1 MKVNRQEF
9 SSALALTCKIAPKVK
24 TWKGKVVFDWR
35 TNVRL
40 VARDGALFA
49 TATDGNNFAT
59 INVDVHSRVR
69 EEFSI
74 MVGAHELFAFIKAE
88 GKKPHEMIQLNVA
101 LSGLIAT
108 LEIVLENGNLRK
120 VGEAMN
126 CQEFPFAPTTV
137 RVPNV
142 ASYDSRELASALAFT
157 IPCASTDE
165 TRPHICRVAFL
176 GRRIATTDGCRL
188 HVAETSTNGPTEAT
202 ISPIAAKALQSAC
215 LLVDRFDC
223 YLNQDSSKAGYVH
236 FVSSRLTITAK
247 LICFDYPP
255 IDQVIPVSVSH
266 YVMRTKELVKAL
278 KSAALDGVKFTCNG
292 DITIDV
298 TTDGVSS
305 HSVVNTLRSPSNENV
320 IVVGFDRQL
329 VLAALNTKDE
339 TVSVQIT
346 GRHDPMRIDHGQGC
360 VAVVMPMRL

>member
-1 MKVNRQEF
+1 MKVNRQEL
-9 SSALALTCKIAPKVK
+9 SSALALACKIAPKVR
-24 TWKGKVVFDWR
+24 THKGKVVFDWR
-35 TNVRL
+35 ANVRL
-40 VARDGALFA
+40 VAHDAALTV
-49 TATDGNNFAT
+49 TATDGDNFVTAK
-59 INVDVHSRVR
+59 IDVY
-69 EEFSI
+69 ECQPGEDFSA
-74 MVGAHELFAFIKAE
+74 MVPAHELFGFVKPE
-88 GKKPHEMIQLNVA
+88 GKSLHETVRIEMNIA
-101 LSGLIAT
+101 GLEVVTA
-108 LEIVLENGNLRK
+108 NGNIRK
-120 VGEAMN
+120 FTVVDNAD
-126 CQEFPFAPTTV
+126 FPFVPTTIK
-137 RVPNV
+137 VPNV
-142 ASYDSRELASALAFT
+142 ASYNSRELASALNFT
-157 IPCASTDE
+157 IPCASTDT

-223 YLNQDSSKAGYVH
+223 YLNQDSSKAGYIH
-236 FVSSRLTITAK
+236 FSAPRLTITAK
-247 LICFDYPP
+247 LICLDYPP